1 MIPRTA
7 LYLAL
12 GGLVPFLVCAGV
24 ALSGNQVV
32 LRGAEDE
39 IMLRY
44 GIIIL
49 AFMSG
54 VLWGFATNASG
65 KMAAVAYGL
74 SVLPALWAFYRRWA
88 NATGAWGFDSG
99 VLRAFGAGLLLLA
112 RGFGPAM
119 VAAPA
124 LAFDGGGDGNFGHR
138 HLYVT
143 ANPQG
148 KPTHA

>member
-74 SVLPALWAFYRRWA
+74 SVLPALWAFFTA
-88 NATGAWGFDSG
+88 VGPTPQALGALIPEFYGLLALDYYFW
-99 VLRAFGAGLLLLA
+99 RAGLAPPWWLRLRLPLTA
-112 RGFGPAM
+112 VVM
-119 VAAPA
+119 VT
-124 LAFDGGGDGNFGHR
+124 LGIGT
-138 HLYVT
+138 YM
-143 ANPQG
+143 
-148 KPTHA
+148 